1 VNKPIRNKQMPDETI
16 VDTAGV
22 TRTAEGQ
29 ISDGQTTQTDQ
40 SPSSTTPETMES
52 GKTLLTED
60 KSPEKA
66 EVKAAEGA
74 PEKYSDYKLPDG
86 VTLAPEVKTE
96 ADNLFKGL
104 GLSQDAAQSLVDFY
118 GKQISEL
125 ASAPAKAYQ
134 EMTDGWR
141 KDSESHPD
149 LRGKLGPGQEI
160 NVRISKALDGLGDP
174 KLASDF
180 KAAMDLTGVGN
191 HPAFIRVISRLA
203 EKVTEGTHVAGNGP
217 SKEGQSQS
225 GRTAPPS
232 AAAAMWPTLPSST
245 RQ

>member
-1 VNKPIRNKQMPDETI
+1 MPDETT

-29 ISDGQTTQTDQ
+29 ISDGQTTQVDQ
-40 SPSSTTPETMES
+40 SPSSTTPETTES

-60 KSPEKA
+60 KSPDASKTSDDKPTA
-66 EVKAAEGA
+66 SDGA
-74 PEKYSDYKLPDG
+74 PEKYSDYTLPDG
-86 VTLAPEVKTE
+86 FTLDPAVKTE
-96 ADNLFKGL
+96 ADALFKGL
-104 GLSQDAAQSLVDFY
+104 GLDQKQAQSLVDFY

-125 ASAPAKAYQ
+125 SSAPAKAYQ

>member
-1 VNKPIRNKQMPDETI
+1 MPDETT

-40 SPSSTTPETMES
+40 SPSSTTPETTES

-86 VTLAPEVKTE
+86 VTLSPEIKTE

-125 ASAPAKAYQ
+125 SSAPAKAYQ

>member
-1 VNKPIRNKQMPDETI
+1 MPDETT

-29 ISDGQTTQTDQ
+29 ISDGQTTQVDQ
-40 SPSSTTPETMES
+40 SPSSTTPETTEP

-60 KSPEKA
+60 KSPEQA

-74 PEKYSDYKLPDG
+74 PEKYADYKLPDG
-86 VTLAPEVKTE
+86 VTLSPEIKTE

-125 ASAPAKAYQ
+125 SSAPAKAYQ

>member
-1 VNKPIRNKQMPDETI
+1 MPDETT

-29 ISDGQTTQTDQ
+29 ISDGQTTQMDQ
-40 SPSSTTPETMES
+40 SPSSTTPETTES

-74 PEKYSDYKLPDG
+74 PEKYADYKLPDG

-125 ASAPAKAYQ
+125 SSAPAKAYQ